1 MIELARSPS
10 RRPSSS
16 AGKAVRSVGAE
27 QRAVSAREALEGV
40 WSLAGGDQAAL
51 ERIELA
57 GEEPAL
63 PSVFPVGTAASAC
76 IGAAGLAASE
86 IWRLRAGVAQP
97 VRVAMRDAAVAYRS
111 EHYLR
116 IDGGRVAGPD
126 RARSY
131 FRDAAGRWMQL
142 HMGYPHHRD
151 GILAELGGRD
161 DEDEITRAMSGRDAF
176 ELEDTLAAQGL
187 PGYALRTCDEWA
199 AHPQAAALGAVPVIE
214 IVRIGDAEPRPLP
227 AGDRPLA
234 GVRVADLTRVIAGPV
249 CGRTLAAH
257 GADVLRIHPPHLTEI
272 PVLAIDGGRGKR
284 CAHVDLRDPGDRH
297 SFDAL
302 VAGADVFVQGFRP
315 GGVAGLGYGPE
326 AIAERRP
333 GIVYVSLSA
342 WGETGPWAGR
352 HGFDSLVQTATGIV
366 AEGSAVRGVAEPAP
380 LPCQALDHST
390 GYLAAFGAMMGLARR
405 ASEGGSWLV
414 RISLAATGRWLDGL
428 GRIDGLAAPD
438 PDLVAVSDRL
448 ERRPTAFGEMT
459 SVRCAESLPAT
470 PPGFTLPSAPLGS
483 HPCEWA

>member
-1 MIELARSPS
+1 MLQTD
-10 RRPSSS
+10 
-16 AGKAVRSVGAE
+16 AE
-27 QRAVSAREALEGV
+27 SGAVSAREALEGV
-40 WSLAGGDQAAL
+40 WGLAGGDSRAL

-86 IWRLRAGVAQP
+86 LWRIRTGVAQP
-97 VRVAMRDAAVAYRS
+97 VRVEMRNAAIAYRS

-116 IDGGRVAGPD
+116 IDGAKVAGPD

-131 FRDAAGRWMQL
+131 FRDTSGRWMQL
-142 HMGYPHHRD
+142 HMGYAHHRD
-151 GILAELGGRD
+151 GILAELGCRD
-161 DEDEITRAMSGRDAF
+161 DENEIAGAMSRRDAF
-176 ELEDTLAAQGL
+176 ELEETLAARGL
-187 PGYALRTCDEWA
+187 PGYAQRTRDEWA
-199 AHPQAAALGAVPVIE
+199 AHPHATALASVPVFE
-214 IVRIGDAEPRPLP
+214 MARIGDAEPRPLP
-227 AGDRPLA
+227 SGERPLA

-284 CAHVDLRDPGDRH
+284 CAHVDLRDSGDRRA
-297 SFDAL
+297 FDAL

-315 GGVAGLGYGPE
+315 GGVASLGYGPD
-326 AIAERRP
+326 AVVERRP
-333 GIVYVSLSA
+333 GVVYVTLNA
-342 WGETGPWAGR
+342 WGEAGPWAVR

-366 AEGSAVRGVAEPAP
+366 AAGSAARGTEEPSP

-390 GYLAAFGAMMGLARR
+390 GYLAAFGAMMGVARR
-405 ASEGGSWLV
+405 ATEGGSWLV
-414 RISLAATGRWLDGL
+414 QVSLAATGRWIDGL
-428 GRIDGLAAPD
+428 GRIDGAAAPD
-438 PDLVAVSDRL
+438 PDLAAVSDRL
-448 ERRPTAFGEMT
+448 ERRSTAFGEMT
-459 SVRCAESLPAT
+459 SVRCAEELPAT
-470 PPGFTLPSAPLGS
+470 PPRFDLPPAPLGT

>member
-1 MIELARSPS
+1 MIDE
-10 RRPSSS
+10 RRQEYKST
-16 AGKAVRSVGAE
+16 GAE
-27 QRAVSAREALEGV
+27 QGAVSARAALEGI
-40 WSLAGGDQAAL
+40 WALAGGDPAAL
-51 ERIELA
+51 ERMELS
-57 GEEPAL
+57 GEEPVL

-86 IWRLRAGVAQP
+86 LWRLRTGAAQP
-97 VRVAMRDAAVAYRS
+97 VRSAMWNAAVAYRS

-116 IDGGRVAGPD
+116 VDGERVAGPD

-131 FRDAAGRWMQL
+131 FRDASGRWMQL
-142 HMGYPHHRD
+142 HMGYAHHRD
-151 GILAELGGRD
+151 GILGELGCRD
-161 DEDEITRAMSGRDAF
+161 DETEIARAMSRRDGFA
-176 ELEDTLAAQGL
+176 LEDTLAAQGL
-187 PGYALRTCDEWA
+187 PGYALRTGEEWA
-199 AHPQAAALGAVPVIE
+199 THPQAAALATVPVIE
-214 IVRIGDAEPRPLP
+214 IVRLGNAEPRPLP

-257 GADVLRIHPPHLTEI
+257 GADVLRIHPLHLTEI

-284 CAHVDLRDPGDRH
+284 CAHVDLRDPGDRR

-302 VAGADVFVQGFRP
+302 IKGADVFVQGFRP
-315 GGVAGLGYGPE
+315 GGVAALGYGPE
-326 AIAERRP
+326 AVAARRP
-333 GIVYVSLSA
+333 GIVYVTLSA

-366 AEGSAVRGVAEPAP
+366 AEGSAARGVEEPAP

-405 ASEGGSWLV
+405 ATEAGSWLV
-414 RISLAATGRWLDGL
+414 RVSLAATGRWLDGL

-438 PDLVAVSDRL
+438 PDLAAVADRL
-448 ERRPTAFGEMT
+448 ERRTTAFGEMT
-459 SVRCAESLPAT
+459 SVRCAEELPAT
-470 PPGFTLPSAPLGS
+470 PPRFALPAAPLGS

>member
-1 MIELARSPS
+1 MIDE
-10 RRPSSS
+10 RRQEYKLTGTEP
-16 AGKAVRSVGAE
+16 E
-27 QRAVSAREALEGV
+27 AVSARAALEEV
-40 WSLAGGDQAAL
+40 WSLARGDPAAL
-51 ERIELA
+51 ERIELT

-63 PSVFPVGTAASAC
+63 PSVFPIGIAASAC

-86 IWRLRAGVAQP
+86 LWRLRAEAAQP
-97 VRVAMRDAAVAYRS
+97 VRVEMRDAAIAYRS

-116 IDGGRVAGPD
+116 IDGAKVAGPD

-131 FRDAAGRWMQL
+131 FRDASGRWMQL
-142 HMGYPHHRD
+142 HMGYAHHRD
-151 GILAELGGRD
+151 GILRELGSRD
-161 DEDEITRAMSGRDAF
+161 DESEIARAMARRDSF

-187 PGYALRTCDEWA
+187 PGYALRTRDEWS
-199 AHPQAAALGAVPVIE
+199 AHPQAAALAAVPVIE
-214 IVRIGDAEPRPLP
+214 IARLGDAPPRPLQ
-227 AGDRPLA
+227 AGERPLA

-302 VAGADVFVQGFRP
+302 VEGADVFVQGFRP
-315 GGVAGLGYGPE
+315 GGVASLGYGPE
-326 AIAERRP
+326 AVAERRP
-333 GIVYVSLSA
+333 GIVYVTLSA

-366 AEGSAVRGVAEPAP
+366 AEGSAARGIDEPAP

-414 RISLAATGRWLDGL
+414 RVSLAATGRWLDGL
-428 GRIDGLAAPD
+428 GRIDGLSAPD
-438 PDLVAVSDRL
+438 PDLAAVTDCL
-448 ERRPTAFGEMT
+448 ERRSTPFGEMT
-459 SVRCAESLPAT
+459 SVRCAEELPST
-470 PPGFTLPSAPLGS
+470 PPAFRLPPAPLGS